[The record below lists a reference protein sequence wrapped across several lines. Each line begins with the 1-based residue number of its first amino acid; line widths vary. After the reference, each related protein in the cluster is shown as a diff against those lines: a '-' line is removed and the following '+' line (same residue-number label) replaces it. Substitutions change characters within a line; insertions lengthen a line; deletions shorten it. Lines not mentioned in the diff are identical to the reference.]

1 MTGAESS
8 PLGTVLLATTFS
20 IAARCERTGLLG
32 AAVSTAVPAV
42 GALCTFVR
50 AGAGAICTQS
60 RVNPYLGID
69 GLTLLA
75 AGWTAP
81 EALEAVLRRDP
92 LREVRQ
98 LGVVDAQ
105 GHGAV
110 HTGSD
115 CPAWAGHRA
124 GSGYTVQGN
133 TLTGEGTI
141 AAMAHAFEADPG
153 ADLPERLL
161 RALEAGQA
169 AGGDR
174 RGRQSAALYVV
185 GREEY
190 PYLSL
195 RVDAHAEPV
204 AELRRILEIARAQ
217 LLPLVETL
225 PTRADPAG
233 RIDPQVTAM
242 LARPPA
248 DRGLPGPGPAQVD
261 AS

>member
-1 MTGAESS
+1 M
-8 PLGTVLLATTFS
+8 
-20 IAARCERTGLLG
+20 LG

-75 AGWTAP
+75 AGWMAS

-92 LREVRQ
+92 LHEVRQ
-98 LGVVDAQ
+98 LGIVDVQ
-105 GHGAV
+105 GRNAV
-110 HTGSD
+110 HTGSQ
-115 CPAWAGHRA
+115 CPAWAGHRT
-124 GSGYTVQGN
+124 GRGYTVQGN

-141 AAMAHAFEADPG
+141 AAMAEAFEADPG
-153 ADLPERLL
+153 ADLPERLM

-174 RGRQSAALYVV
+174 RGRQSAALHVV
-185 GREEY
+185 GHEEY

-248 DRGLPGPGPAQVD
+248 DRRPLDPGPAQVD

>member
-1 MTGAESS
+1 M
-8 PLGTVLLATTFS
+8 
-20 IAARCERTGLLG
+20 
-32 AAVSTAVPAV
+32 STAVPAV
-42 GALCTFVR
+42 GALCLFVR
-50 AGAGAICTQS
+50 GGAGAICTQS

-75 AGWTAP
+75 AGWMASD
-81 EALEAVLRRDP
+81 ALEAVLRRDP

-98 LGVVDAQ
+98 VGVVDAQ
-105 GHGAV
+105 GRGAV
-110 HTGSD
+110 YTGGD
-115 CPAWAGHRA
+115 CPGWAGHRT
-124 GSGYTVQGN
+124 GSGHTVQGN
-133 TLTGEGTI
+133 TLAGDDTI
-141 AAMAHAFEADPG
+141 AAMAQALEADRG
-153 ADLPERLL
+153 ADLPERLM

-190 PYLSL
+190 PYLNL

-204 AELRRILEIARAQ
+204 AELRRVLEIARAQ
-217 LLPLVETL
+217 LLALVETL
-225 PTRADPAG
+225 PTRGDPAG

-248 DRGLPGPGPAQVD
+248 DRPRPGPGPAQVD

>member
-1 MTGAESS
+1 M
-8 PLGTVLLATTFS
+8 
-20 IAARCERTGLLG
+20 
-32 AAVSTAVPAV
+32 
-42 GALCTFVR
+42 
-50 AGAGAICTQS
+50 
-60 RVNPYLGID
+60 
-69 GLTLLA
+69 
-75 AGWTAP
+75 
-81 EALEAVLRRDP
+81 LRRDP
-92 LREVRQ
+92 LRQVRQ

-105 GHGAV
+105 GRDAV
-110 HTGSD
+110 YTGSD
-115 CPAWAGHRA
+115 CPAWAGHLT

-141 AAMAHAFEADPG
+141 AAMAQAFEADPG
-153 ADLPERLL
+153 ADLPERLM

-204 AELRRILEIARAQ
+204 AELRRVLEIARAQ

-225 PTRADPAG
+225 PTRGDPAG

-248 DRGLPGPGPAQVD
+248 DRAPPGPGPAQVD